1 MFVERLPD
9 PRKTSLG
16 NSKEFQR
23 SLVLRATST
32 KNLVCQGLKRAPSTV
47 QIKNIKLHIVTD
59 IKVTINS
66 LSVFGFRYLV
76 GGRATI
82 LTNEKVVK
90 VSPAV
95 MVYVKDYFQA
105 LARPI

>member
-1 MFVERLPD
+1 MQ
-9 PRKTSLG
+9 LG
-16 NSKEFQR
+16 GSDQSK
-23 SLVLRATST
+23 
-32 KNLVCQGLKRAPSTV
+32 V

-82 LTNEKVVK
+82 IVKEKLMT
-90 VSPAV
+90 VSPTLSECLYA
-95 MVYVKDYFQA
+95 
-105 LARPI
+105 

>member
-1 MFVERLPD
+1 MPGWGSDVA
-9 PRKTSLG
+9 K
-16 NSKEFQR
+16 
-23 SLVLRATST
+23 
-32 KNLVCQGLKRAPSTV
+32 V

-90 VSPAV
+90 VSPTV

-105 LARPI
+105 LARPT